1 MYLSTQLEAHQ
12 EFTSMCG
19 HIQEDITCV
28 IKRIDRIR
36 RMSCVQITIGSAKL
50 TSMHMILE

>member
-36 RMSCVQITIGSAKL
+36 RMSCGVTIGSAKL